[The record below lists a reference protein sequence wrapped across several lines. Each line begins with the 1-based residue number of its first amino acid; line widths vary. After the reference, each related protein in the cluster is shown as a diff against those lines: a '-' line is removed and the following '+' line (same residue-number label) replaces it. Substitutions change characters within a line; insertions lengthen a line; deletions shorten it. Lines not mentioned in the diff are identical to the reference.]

1 MRIRRDSVFISSVLF
16 TIALL
21 CLIPPCLAN
30 ALTGRSR
37 TALQELDA
45 GFRAAAQLM
54 GDLGIISLAI
64 IFIGL
69 IVTWTGFIK
78 GVRWTWFVMC
88 IIVWAWA
95 FPLLILPF
103 LGHTIV
109 PTWSEILSNALREPG
124 IARSFVQLVLIFSL
138 MVIALIL
145 PIKSFFLSRRPP
157 APVVDHRRDSQA
169 GFRHRGQASSRVSQ
183 SMSFPPKLNH

>member
-1 MRIRRDSVFISSVLF
+1 MLTPDFNSYGKFLLLSVEHKAIRSPRRERLAMRIRRDSVFISSVLF

-30 ALTGRSR
+30 AMTGRSR

-54 GDLGIISLAI
+54 GELGIVSLAI

-109 PTWSEILSNALREPG
+109 
-124 IARSFVQLVLIFSL
+124 
-138 MVIALIL
+138 
-145 PIKSFFLSRRPP
+145 SRLQRI
-157 APVVDHRRDSQA
+157 H
-169 GFRHRGQASSRVSQ
+169 
-183 SMSFPPKLNH
+183 